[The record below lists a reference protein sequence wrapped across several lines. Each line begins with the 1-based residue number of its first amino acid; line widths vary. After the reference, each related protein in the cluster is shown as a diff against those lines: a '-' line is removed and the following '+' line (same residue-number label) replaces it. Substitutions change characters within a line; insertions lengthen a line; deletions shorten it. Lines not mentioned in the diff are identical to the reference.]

1 LTELEQ
7 FYIANSPITTENF
20 FREIKLSSPFY
31 AERNELNWANFNKLY
46 DVEIYNCPNLTALPM
61 EMLANLP
68 ELQMLN
74 IASNRGISGIQL
86 KKDWEAFIDGLS
98 GPKIQVIYMGYNN
111 LEEFPKHED
120 LKKMVRLG
128 MLDCVHNKV
137 KKVHPFGKEINFT
150 KLYLDYNEIT
160 EIPHAEDGYFFGYSD
175 VETFTCTHNKITTFP
190 DIFNAKSVYIMG
202 SLDFSYNQ
210 ISSFENGDNFRGV
223 NTGQLNLSNNH
234 LTQFPGIL
242 FKKESPIYYLILAGN
257 GMTEIPEGSM
267 EGKNAYLLEAI
278 DLSYNKLTKLSDDFY
293 ATTLPYLTGIDLSYN
308 SFSKFPTAPLSIGTL
323 QQFHIRHQR
332 DDEGNRCL
340 REWPTGLHTCPSL
353 MYFTIGSNDLRKI
366 NDTISPNILVFEI
379 KDNPNISI
387 DLSAVCDYISIGYYL
402 LIYDKTQDI
411 RGCDILDL
419 EE

>member
-1 LTELEQ
+1 
-7 FYIANSPITTENF
+7 
-20 FREIKLSSPFY
+20 
-31 AERNELNWANFNKLY
+31 
-46 DVEIYNCPNLTALPM
+46 M
-61 EMLANLP
+61 
-68 ELQMLN
+68 
-74 IASNRGISGIQL
+74 
-86 KKDWEAFIDGLS
+86 WESI
-98 GPKIQVIYMGYNN
+98 
-111 LEEFPKHED
+111 E
-120 LKKMVRLG
+120 
-128 MLDCVHNKV
+128 
-137 KKVHPFGKEINFT
+137 
-150 KLYLDYNEIT
+150 
-160 EIPHAEDGYFFGYSD
+160 
-175 VETFTCTHNKITTFP
+175 
-190 DIFNAKSVYIMG
+190 
-202 SLDFSYNQ
+202 
-210 ISSFENGDNFRGV
+210 
-223 NTGQLNLSNNH
+223 
-234 LTQFPGIL
+234 
-242 FKKESPIYYLILAGN
+242 
-257 GMTEIPEGSM
+257 
-267 EGKNAYLLEAI
+267 
-278 DLSYNKLTKLSDDFY
+278 LSYNKLTKLSDDFY